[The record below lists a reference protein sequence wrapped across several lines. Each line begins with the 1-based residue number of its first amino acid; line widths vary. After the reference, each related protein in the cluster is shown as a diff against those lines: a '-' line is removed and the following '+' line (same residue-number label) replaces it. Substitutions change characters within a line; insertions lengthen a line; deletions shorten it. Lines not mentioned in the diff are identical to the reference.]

1 MAYDYIGSLSQKY
14 ILFVTTVVV
23 LSTPGANFSK
33 VMIFMDEGEAAAN
46 FVVDPGVDTIT
57 ELTPANWSGL
67 LKATGGFWGWING
80 FYALNSVTHVFVVTF
95 NDGGVGKFTNADL
108 STQYALYEERAYFKL
123 MYDTVNAGSSQI
135 ALATLCGE
143 AIGAAG
149 DPLSQYLFGTS
160 DPTTLTGTLSSPGT
174 QVGWFRNSNPQLDV
188 PIAYHPS
195 SITNAALMQLGA
207 TLAVANATGTS
218 VGNKLDWLAM
228 LPSKMT
234 PSGAGGT
241 NLSAIQAAN
250 LQAQGVAFYTFVG
263 DNSGNCAL
271 EKWGNCVSGF
281 NFGASWV
288 QSYIDVVTSQNGSTL
303 LTVTAQSGF
312 KNNDTYQQLLNVL
325 QVNLNLFISIGR
337 LAPLT
342 PAQASAV
349 GIKNLN
355 GGYISAPPF
364 NLLPAASGSVIIVP
378 QAWAAQYLQDVTATT
393 IYGTL
398 VLAA

>member
-23 LSTPGANFSK
+23 LSNPGANFSK
-33 VMIFMDEGEAAAN
+33 VMIFMDEGEASAN

-57 ELTPANWSGL
+57 ELTPSNWSGL
-67 LKATGGFWGWING
+67 LKATGGFWGWVNG
-80 FYALNSVTHVFVVTF
+80 FYALNQVTSIFVVTF
-95 NDGGVGKFTNADL
+95 NDGGAGKFTNVDL
-108 STQYALYEERAYFKL
+108 STQYTKYEERAYFKL
-123 MYDTVNAGSSQI
+123 MYDTVNAGSAQI
-135 ALATLCGE
+135 SLATLCGE
-143 AIGAAG
+143 GIGTAA
-149 DPLSQYLFGTS
+149 DPLSQYLFGTN
-160 DPTTLTGTLSSPGT
+160 DATTLTGSASVPGT
-174 QVGWFRNSNPQLDV
+174 QVGWFRNAVPQLDV

-195 SITNAALMQLGA
+195 TITNAALMQLGA
-207 TLAVANATGTS
+207 TLAVANATGTA

-241 NLSAIQAAN
+241 NLSAVQAAA
-250 LQAQGVAFYTFVG
+250 LQAQGVAFFTFVG

-281 NFGASWV
+281 NFGANWV
-288 QSYIDVVTSQNGSTL
+288 QNYIDTVTSQNAATL
-303 LTVTAQSGF
+303 LTATAQSGF
-312 KNNDTYQQLLNVL
+312 KNNDTYQQLLNLL

-342 PAQASAV
+342 PAQASAA

-364 NLLPAASGSVIIVP
+364 NLLPTSSGGAFVVP
-378 QAWAAQYLQDVTATT
+378 NAWAAQYIQDVTSSI